1 MKTTNN
7 LAPVVLKLDN
17 AIQWISARESSC
29 AIQWIVIYVVDS
41 LICLLNIWG
50 PGQMQSTKFNK
61 CLMHKQGAILLL
73 SH

>member
-61 CLMHKQGAILLL
+61 CLMHEQGAILLL